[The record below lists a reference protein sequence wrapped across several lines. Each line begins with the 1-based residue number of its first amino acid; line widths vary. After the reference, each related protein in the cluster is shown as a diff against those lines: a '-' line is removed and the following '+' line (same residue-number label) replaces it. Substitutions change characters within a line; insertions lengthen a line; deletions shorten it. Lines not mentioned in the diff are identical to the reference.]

1 MIDKEKFKDNYK
13 LFDKEIIL
21 EIIDIFINEHQDRL
35 DSIRK
40 NIEDKDCDALRFSA
54 HSLKGVIANFLADEP
69 KELARQLEEK
79 GKNKIP
85 EGLEELYSE
94 LQGKV
99 KELVVDLEEI
109 KQDYL

>member
-1 MIDKEKFKDNYK
+1 MIDKEQFKNNYK
-13 LFDKEIIL
+13 LFDNEIIL
-21 EIIDIFINEHQDRL
+21 EIIDIFINEHQGRL

-40 NIEDKDCDALRFSA
+40 NIKDKDYDALRFNA

-69 KELARQLEEK
+69 KELARQLEVK
-79 GKNKIP
+79 GNNKIP
-85 EGLEELYSE
+85 EGLEELCSE
-94 LQGKV
+94 LHGKV